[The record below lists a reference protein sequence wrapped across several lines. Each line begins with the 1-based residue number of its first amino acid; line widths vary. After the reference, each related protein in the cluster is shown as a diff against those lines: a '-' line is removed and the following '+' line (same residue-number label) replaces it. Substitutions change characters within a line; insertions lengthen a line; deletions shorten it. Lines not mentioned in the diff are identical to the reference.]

1 MLLLIVVDF
10 TGDTSRSD
18 IQCITTYICVCV
30 YNNVLL
36 VCDDDRL
43 SINLY
48 KSHITAA
55 AILTCISPRALLLL
69 YFFYIILYIIIYYI
83 HPALCTMPRQYIYIN
98 DKRKNFTYKIER

>member
-1 MLLLIVVDF
+1 MVVYYVIINCRRLH
-10 TGDTSRSD
+10 GGHKSIGYS
-18 IQCITTYICVCV
+18 IHHYIYMCVCVEVCV

-69 YFFYIILYIIIYYI
+69 YFFYIILYIIIYYN
-83 HPALCTMPRQYIYIN
+83 HPALCTMPRQHI
-98 DKRKNFTYKIER
+98 